1 MPKHTPASKPVFDT
15 SQVQGRLAP
24 AVARLFK
31 ILASHEMRRWR
42 LRIVIA
48 FILTLGGKVLA
59 ITAPILF
66 GEGINVL
73 ARAGE
78 GGYDAS
84 DMSAL
89 WPVMGLFITYG
100 VLRMASQSA
109 PQFRDAI
116 FSPVSQDAQRITAV
130 QGFAHVQNL
139 SLSFHQTKRTGAMQQ
154 IIHRAAAA
162 IDFLMSTLTFNIV
175 PTAIELTLAAIVVA
189 VRYGIWFSVITV
201 LAVLAY
207 AGATYVLTE
216 WRTRLRREMNEAET
230 EVSARAVDSM
240 SNFETVKAFAAE
252 PREIA
257 GYDEA
262 RQVYARAATKTEQ
275 SLALLNTVQTT
286 IMSAGLL
293 AMAMLGGYRA
303 LQGQLEVGDVAALT
317 MILMSVYQPLNI
329 LGWVYRQVKQGAVDL
344 EKLFHLME
352 QRPEV
357 SDKPGAPALHIQGG
371 GVRFEGVCFAHEGR
385 DRSVEGVSFEIEP
398 GSYVGLAGPSGAGKS
413 TLLRLL
419 FRFYDVEAGRIVI
432 DGQDIREVTQASLR
446 QNLGLVPQ
454 EVVLFN
460 STLGANILYG
470 RPDAHQDE
478 INAAIDRAQ
487 LRAFVDSLPDG
498 LNTRVGERG
507 VKLSGGE
514 KQRVGVAR
522 AILKDPP
529 ILILDEATSA
539 LDSQTEAEVQAAL
552 NEAAKGRT
560 TIAIAHRLSTIA
572 GADQI
577 LVMEAGRLAEHGT
590 HTQLITQNGIYGDM
604 WRRQGERQ
612 DNQV

>member
-1 MPKHTPASKPVFDT
+1 MPRHTPAPKPIFDT

-31 ILASHEMRRWR
+31 ILASPEMRRWR
-42 LRIVIA
+42 VRIAIA
-48 FILTLGGKVLA
+48 FILTLGGKVFA

-89 WPVMGLFITYG
+89 WPVMGLFIAYG
-100 VLRMASQSA
+100 VLRMASQGA
-109 PQFRDAI
+109 PQLRDAV

-207 AGATYVLTE
+207 AGATYLLTE

-262 RQVYARAATKTEQ
+262 RKVYARAATKTEQ

-303 LQGQLEVGDVAALT
+303 LKGQLEVGDVAALT

-371 GVRFEGVCFAHEGR
+371 GVRFEGVSFAHEGR
-385 DRSVEGVSFEIEP
+385 DRSVEEVSFTIEP

-432 DGQDIREVTQASLR
+432 DGQDIRDVTQASLR

-470 RPDAHQDE
+470 RPEANPDE
-478 INAAIDRAQ
+478 LKAAIDRAQ
-487 LRAFVDSLPDG
+487 LRSFVDALPDG

-590 HTQLITQNGIYGDM
+590 HTQLISHNGIYGDM
-604 WRRQGERQ
+604 WRRQGER
-612 DNQV
+612 V